1 MTAFMAPTLDT
12 KPYPLSVEAYHAL
25 GDLGLDSEE
34 VELLDGL
41 LYPKISKSPLHETIV
56 HRLLNV
62 ISAALSDE
70 YLVTKERPLS
80 TPASEPEPDLAV
92 IRGSFEDFAHSH
104 PSTAK
109 LVIEVSINTL
119 ARDRQKADIYAAAGV
134 REYWLM
140 EPEQNCCTIFTQPTS
155 TGYQAS
161 QKYLSPVEIRCAA
174 LPQLIV
180 SLEQILRH

>member
-25 GDLGLDSEE
+25 GDLGLVSEE
-34 VELLDGL
+34 VELLDGF
-41 LYPKISKSPLHETIV
+41 LYRKLSKSPLHETIV

-62 ISAALSDE
+62 ISAALSNE

-80 TPASEPEPDLAV
+80 TPTSEPEPDLAV
-92 IRGSFEDFAHSH
+92 IRGSYEDFTHSH
-104 PSTAK
+104 PSTAE
-109 LVIEVSINTL
+109 LVVEVSINTM

-134 REYWLM
+134 TEYWLI
-140 EPEQNCCTIFTQPTS
+140 EPEQNSCTIFTQPSS

-161 QKYLSPVEIRCAA
+161 QKYVSGVEIRCGA
-174 LPQLIV
+174 LPQLVV